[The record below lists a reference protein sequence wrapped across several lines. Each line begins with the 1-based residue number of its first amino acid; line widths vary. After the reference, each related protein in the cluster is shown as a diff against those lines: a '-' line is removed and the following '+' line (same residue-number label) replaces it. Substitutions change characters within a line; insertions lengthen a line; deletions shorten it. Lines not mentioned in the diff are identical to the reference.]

1 MKADP
6 SLEAWKVFL
15 RGRIAQEQ
23 GKDEEALKLLD
34 AALKIEP
41 ENRHFLAARAAVLG
55 HMGRDREAVTT
66 SIAARYGDLARGL
79 SGEKDQP
86 GPWLQGL
93 EKLLRDADE
102 MKAPTR
108 FVSW

>member
-6 SLEAWKVFL
+6 SLEAWRLFL

-23 GKDEEALKLLD
+23 GKNEEALNLLD
-34 AALKIEP
+34 AALKVEP
-41 ENRHFLAARAAVLG
+41 ENRHFLTARAAALG
-55 HMGRDREAVTT
+55 QMGRDSAALTT
-66 SIAARYGDLARGL
+66 SVATRYGELARTL

-93 EKLLRDADE
+93 QTLLKDIEE

-108 FVSW
+108 FIAW